1 MKRLSFH
8 DFLGTLRSVVGRFP
22 FPLLLSLVGTVLAIV
37 LIHVD
42 DPNPWSNM
50 LMVLS
55 LATPVSV
62 VIVLFAEG
70 MGWGNRRVWIFNAVL
85 TLMMV
90 GYFFIL
96 PESAELVVSVFL
108 RHVMWTFAFVL
119 GVTFIAFVR
128 QYGEMAVGRFWEFCR
143 RLVVATILTGIW
155 AFALQMGLMAALSST
170 DFLFSL
176 SIPDERY
183 AELMALI
190 AGVFC
195 TTFFLS
201 RVPRKPSEL
210 SADLAYPKEVRLFT
224 TFVLV
229 PLVSIYFIILYL
241 YTGKILL
248 TGEWP
253 EGQLAYIILGFSVVG
268 LLTYLALYPLRKE
281 VAWVRAAGTALC
293 VAIIPQALMLMWS
306 LWFRVSEYGLTENRY
321 LVYVYGVWLLGV
333 SIYLLASRLKDIRVI
348 PLSLFVLAILCSVGS
363 WGAFSVSV
371 HSQAGRL
378 EDILERNDRFVD
390 GKYVASDNEVSDED
404 LYEMSQVLNYL
415 VEEREVY
422 WVIEPWFEEELD
434 FSDVNRWSQAE
445 FVMEDGFGLEYRFYV
460 PSRGEP
466 DPRESFNFSLSDLN
480 VAIPID
486 NHEFVFEYYN
496 HLITPISVGEKTLRL
511 AVNQAE
517 ERIDLTLDDD
527 PLGYIPLKELIDR
540 GMKSSQFRPMHL
552 EDATVVVQTEK
563 FNAKV
568 VVKSLQGYK
577 EDDRVLIDY
586 IFTTIFLTLK

>member
-1 MKRLSFH
+1 MCS
-8 DFLGTLRSVVGRFP
+8 RFFVP
-22 FPLLLSLVGTVLAIV
+22 S
-37 LIHVD
+37 
-42 DPNPWSNM
+42 
-50 LMVLS
+50 
-55 LATPVSV
+55 
-62 VIVLFAEG
+62 
-70 MGWGNRRVWIFNAVL
+70 
-85 TLMMV
+85 
-90 GYFFIL
+90 
-96 PESAELVVSVFL
+96 
-108 RHVMWTFAFVL
+108 VL
-119 GVTFIAFVR
+119 G
-128 QYGEMAVGRFWEFCR
+128 
-143 RLVVATILTGIW
+143 
-155 AFALQMGLMAALSST
+155 
-170 DFLFSL
+170 
-176 SIPDERY
+176 
-183 AELMALI
+183 
-190 AGVFC
+190 
-195 TTFFLS
+195 
-201 RVPRKPSEL
+201 
-210 SADLAYPKEVRLFT
+210 
-224 TFVLV
+224 
-229 PLVSIYFIILYL
+229 
-241 YTGKILL
+241 
-248 TGEWP
+248 
-253 EGQLAYIILGFSVVG
+253 
-268 LLTYLALYPLRKE
+268 
-281 VAWVRAAGTALC
+281 
-293 VAIIPQALMLMWS
+293 
-306 LWFRVSEYGLTENRY
+306 
-321 LVYVYGVWLLGV
+321 
-333 SIYLLASRLKDIRVI
+333 
-348 PLSLFVLAILCSVGS
+348 
-363 WGAFSVSV
+363 GAFSVSV

-577 EDDRVLIDY
+577 EDDRVFNRLHFHND
-586 IFTTIFLTLK
+586 LPDSRNQKPTLDKLGVGFWLASHSSSIQFAIRPAVARSYGGQPSLQQ

>member
-1 MKRLSFH
+1 M
-8 DFLGTLRSVVGRFP
+8 GRFP

-195 TTFFLS
+195 TTFFLE
-201 RVPRKPSEL
+201 PCPS
-210 SADLAYPKEVRLFT
+210 
-224 TFVLV
+224 
-229 PLVSIYFIILYL
+229 
-241 YTGKILL
+241 
-248 TGEWP
+248 
-253 EGQLAYIILGFSVVG
+253 
-268 LLTYLALYPLRKE
+268 
-281 VAWVRAAGTALC
+281 
-293 VAIIPQALMLMWS
+293 
-306 LWFRVSEYGLTENRY
+306 
-321 LVYVYGVWLLGV
+321 
-333 SIYLLASRLKDIRVI
+333 
-348 PLSLFVLAILCSVGS
+348 
-363 WGAFSVSV
+363 
-371 HSQAGRL
+371 
-378 EDILERNDRFVD
+378 
-390 GKYVASDNEVSDED
+390 
-404 LYEMSQVLNYL
+404 
-415 VEEREVY
+415 
-422 WVIEPWFEEELD
+422 
-434 FSDVNRWSQAE
+434 
-445 FVMEDGFGLEYRFYV
+445 
-460 PSRGEP
+460 
-466 DPRESFNFSLSDLN
+466 
-480 VAIPID
+480 
-486 NHEFVFEYYN
+486 
-496 HLITPISVGEKTLRL
+496 
-511 AVNQAE
+511 
-517 ERIDLTLDDD
+517 
-527 PLGYIPLKELIDR
+527 
-540 GMKSSQFRPMHL
+540 
-552 EDATVVVQTEK
+552 
-563 FNAKV
+563 
-568 VVKSLQGYK
+568 
-577 EDDRVLIDY
+577 
-586 IFTTIFLTLK
+586 